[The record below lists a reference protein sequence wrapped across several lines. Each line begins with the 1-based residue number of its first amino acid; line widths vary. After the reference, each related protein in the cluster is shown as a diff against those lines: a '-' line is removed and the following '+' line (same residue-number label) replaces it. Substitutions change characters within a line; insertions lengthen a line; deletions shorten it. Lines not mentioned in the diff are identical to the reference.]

1 MEGNLHFKVSW
12 ASLTLGRKFT
22 VFLCFTLYLRAI
34 SKSKPPGGGGAHKF
48 GGWEFNGRFFCYK
61 FGGLLFGGAYFQNF
75 TGLIFR
81 RGAGG
86 WSEKC
91 GVSKLYPFPPK

>member
-22 VFLCFTLYLRAI
+22 VFLCFTLY
-34 SKSKPPGGGGAHKF
+34 
-48 GGWEFNGRFFCYK
+48 K
-61 FGGLLFGGAYFQNF
+61 FGGLLFGGAYLQNF

-81 RGAGG
+81 RSGG
-86 WSEKC
+86 VVRKVWCIKT
-91 GVSKLYPFPPK
+91 LPLPPKINDMKNII

>member
-34 SKSKPPGGGGAHKF
+34 SKSKPPGAGGGAHIF
-48 GGWEFNGRFFCYK
+48 GG
-61 FGGLLFGGAYFQNF
+61 
-75 TGLIFR
+75 
-81 RGAGG
+81 
-86 WSEKC
+86 
-91 GVSKLYPFPPK
+91 

>member
-34 SKSKPPGGGGAHKF
+34 SKSKPPGGGGRIYL
-48 GGWEFNGRFFCYK
+48 GGRNLMEGFYVTSL
-61 FGGLLFGGAYFQNF
+61 GGFYLEW
-75 TGLIFR
+75 LILR
-81 RGAGG
+81 ILRD
-86 WSEKC
+86 
-91 GVSKLYPFPPK
+91 